1 MFVALTGVALFLE
14 DGLKLQS
21 CRNLSML
28 VGIPGAMLQR
38 MLGLPDWVSQT
49 DLLDTFIMFTAN
61 AMIGGLI
68 GFLVGL
74 LRKLANEPVDLED
87 NNEK

>member
-1 MFVALTGVALFLE
+1 
-14 DGLKLQS
+14 
-21 CRNLSML
+21 
-28 VGIPGAMLQR
+28 MLQR